1 MFAVATLFLLIVAI
15 AVLAIRNARG
25 RRALDQEAERTK
37 SKQQQIVGLSQK
49 LKTAEVELARK
60 REIAEQIPLITRKL
74 TEKLPQSAFPAI
86 AVRSAKEFFHAR
98 QAGYFAPI
106 EGSSDYTLEVGVG
119 FSPDWQG
126 NVRFASNEGILGMAL
141 RKKVVVAKIDT
152 LSSGRRSVR
161 PSLEQS
167 GVEPDFVAPVFGVS
181 GIVGVLVIAGCPF
194 PLDEERK
201 YVSMLVDIISTALQN
216 ATLVNTGA
224 SSVSLDH
231 LTGVSNRVFFLQRF
245 ESEIRRSGNYRQ
257 PLALLMFDIDKFK
270 NVNDSFG
277 HSAGDV
283 VLKKLAEI
291 VQKNTRSSDLVGRYG
306 GDEFMVLMVLMASSN
321 KDSVLAYANQ
331 VRENIASTEI
341 MIPMKDTPIH
351 LTISGGLA
359 MCPADGQSTTELLRA
374 ADLALYEAKRNGGNR
389 ILPAKSLALDGSNI
403 GTGRTEEEKT
413 GSGNREKE
421 SGDEQNEAYPELV
434 NDD

>member
-1 MFAVATLFLLIVAI
+1 MSHYLQLTFAVATFVLLIVVI
-15 AVLAIRNARG
+15 AVLAIQNARG
-25 RRALDQEAERTK
+25 RRAFAQEAERTK

-49 LKTAEVELARK
+49 LKTAEAELARK

-86 AVRSAKEFFHAR
+86 AIRSAKEFFHAK
-98 QAGYFAPI
+98 QVGFFVPI

-126 NVRFASNEGILGMAL
+126 KVRISSDEGILGMAIK
-141 RKKVVVAKIDT
+141 KKVVIAKIDP
-152 LSSGRRSVR
+152 LSSPGRRSSR
-161 PSLEQS
+161 PSLEQF

-181 GIVGVLVIAGCPF
+181 GIVGALVIAGCPF

-201 YVSMLVDIISTALQN
+201 YVSMLVDILSTTLQN
-216 ATLVNTGA
+216 ATLVNTGT
-224 SSVSLDH
+224 SSISLDL

-245 ESEIRRSGNYRQ
+245 ESEIRRTENYRQ

-270 NVNDSFG
+270 NINDTFG

-291 VQKNTRSSDLVGRYG
+291 VQQNTRSSDLVGRYG

-321 KDSVLAYANQ
+321 NDSVLTYANQ
-331 VRENIASTEI
+331 LREKIASTGI
-341 MIPMKDTPIH
+341 MVPGNDTPIH

-359 MCPADGQSTTELLRA
+359 MCPTDGQSTPELLRA
-374 ADLALYEAKRNGGNR
+374 ADSALYESKRKGGNR
-389 ILPAKSLALDGSNI
+389 ILAAQSLALDGSII

-413 GSGNREKE
+413 GSENREN
-421 SGDEQNEAYPELV
+421 GT
-434 NDD
+434 